1 MNETITCQGRQIDAA
16 ALSWLQTWIADH
28 GDWSRARL
36 ARELCRE
43 WDWRTAGGQIKNYAA
58 RSFLIKLEERGL
70 ITLPPL
76 QESKR
81 RTNWSQSLTTKTA
94 QRNAER
100 LLPPPEKITTALSAL
115 TPLSVEIPS
124 TKSYEEN
131 CYTHYLIHHHYL
143 GFSRTVGENLKYL
156 ISDRTGRHLACLLF
170 GSAAWKTLPRDS
182 FIGWS
187 ETVRQKNVNLLT
199 NNTRFLIMPWVRVP
213 HLASHILG
221 LIMRRLCDDWRA
233 KYAHPIHL
241 VETFVENDRF
251 RGTCYRAANWIF
263 VGQTK
268 GRSRQDRYTTLK
280 VPVKDIYLY
289 PLTLNYRK
297 ELCNGNA

>member
-1 MNETITCQGRQIDAA
+1 LVN
-16 ALSWLQTWIADH
+16 
-28 GDWSRARL
+28 
-36 ARELCRE
+36 
-43 WDWRTAGGQIKNYAA
+43 
-58 RSFLIKLEERGL
+58 
-70 ITLPPL
+70 
-76 QESKR
+76 
-81 RTNWSQSLTTKTA
+81 
-94 QRNAER
+94 
-100 LLPPPEKITTALSAL
+100 
-115 TPLSVEIPS
+115 
-124 TKSYEEN
+124 
-131 CYTHYLIHHHYL
+131 HHYL

-187 ETVRQKNVNLLT
+187 DAVRQKNVNLLT
-199 NNTRFLIMPWVRVP
+199 NNTRFLIMPWVHVP

-221 LIMRRLCDDWRA
+221 LVMRRLCDDWRA

-241 VETFVENDRF
+241 VETFVEHDRF

-268 GRSRQDRYTTLK
+268 GRSRQDRYSTLK
-280 VPVKDIYLY
+280 VPIKDIFLY